1 MTFQHIIDFLNRHEK
16 FILTA
21 HETPDG
27 DALGSEYAML
37 RALQKMGKKALIFN
51 ADPAPKNFK
60 FIDETDEINTLES
73 PDQLPSDLEDY
84 VLIILDVNDTG
95 NIGNILKYVF
105 PAVKDYFIID
115 HHDTGENTLTAN
127 LIQEDASST
136 GEILFQ
142 LFNELKIE
150 LDLDMA
156 RALYMA
162 IVYDTGSFIYPKTSA
177 LTFSIARELLVCGVK
192 PNKIYN
198 RIYETRSIASL
209 VLQSWVL
216 STLELECHNH
226 VAVQIMLKK
235 HLEDSGA
242 TYEEGHHIINIPL
255 AAEAIKVSIY
265 FKENLEGILRCSL
278 RSKGDIDVVKI
289 AQKFGGGGHKTAAG
303 FKCSQPIEEVKQTVL
318 RDLDGYFESE

>member
-1 MTFQHIIDFLNRHEK
+1 MTFKHIIDFLNRYEK

-73 PDQLPSDLEDY
+73 PDQLPSDLEDH

-177 LTFSIARELLVCGVK
+177 LTFSIARDLLSCGVK
-192 PNKIYN
+192 PNEVFS

-209 VLQSWVL
+209 VLQSSVL
-216 STLELECHNH
+216 STLKLECHNH
-226 VAVQIMLKK
+226 VAIQIMLKK
-235 HLEDSGA
+235 HLEESGA

-278 RSKGDIDVVKI
+278 RSKGNIDVVKI

-303 FKCSQPIEEVKQTVL
+303 FKCSQPMHEIKQSVL
-318 RDLDGYFESE
+318 RDLEGYFESE